1 MGDDHR
7 VDGAGGTLDPARM
20 TPPGSFYADEVD
32 VEHVGRRVTLRH
44 LVVDAEDPGDAGSAD
59 AGAGRARRRPTDVV
73 GELVAADAATFT
85 VRRRS
90 GEEVVVRRSD
100 LVASRLIPPRPD
112 PPRRAGGP
120 RS

>member
-1 MGDDHR
+1 MGHDER
-7 VDGAGGTLDPARM
+7 VDGASRTVDPARM

-44 LVVDAEDPGDAGSAD
+44 LVPDGKDGSDAVRDPA
-59 AGAGRARRRPTDVV
+59 RRPTDVV
-73 GELVAADAATFT
+73 GELVAADQATFT

-90 GEEVVVRRSD
+90 GEEVVVQRSD

-112 PPRRAGGP
+112 LPRRRGGTAE
-120 RS
+120 